1 LGANG
6 AGKSTTMAILTGDTA
21 ASSGDAFV
29 SGYDVT
35 GCTAAGVS
43 KARKRIGFCPQVDP
57 LLDLLTGRETLTMFG
72 LLRGIPWNN
81 LDAAVDNLL
90 SALTLSKHADK
101 TAGTYSGGN
110 RRKLSLGVALI
121 GNPDVIF
128 IDESSSGM
136 DPYARRKVW
145 DLISEVAKTRMVVLT
160 THSMEEAEAL
170 CTRLTIM
177 VDGKM
182 KCIGSVQHL
191 KSKYLGGYSIDL
203 QLESGA
209 SSEILEA
216 VKRHIRE
223 IALPS
228 AVLAE
233 EHGAFMRFAIPR
245 LRKQGESLSLGS
257 IFASLEA
264 MRRDESMLI
273 QDYSVSQSTLEQ
285 VFINLTKDG

>member
-1 LGANG
+1 MN
-6 AGKSTTMAILTGDTA
+6 K
-21 ASSGDAFV
+21 
-29 SGYDVT
+29 
-35 GCTAAGVS
+35 
-43 KARKRIGFCPQVDP
+43 
-57 LLDLLTGRETLTMFG
+57 
-72 LLRGIPWNN
+72 
-81 LDAAVDNLL
+81 DAAVDNLL

-216 VKRHIRE
+216 VKRHVRE